1 MKKILKILIG
11 VIVFLTLPAL
21 LFFGVLY
28 LKYNEDLPIGQEG
41 EKADLLAHNMLKSL
55 DYESYKETDYI
66 EWSFR
71 NSRLYKWNKREN
83 ICVVQWK
90 DFKVDLHLNYIERS
104 LAAVHNFN
112 VVGEKRDELVD
123 KARSYFNNDS
133 FWLVAPYK
141 VFDKGVKRSI
151 VNLDNDDEVV
161 LDAVKKVKAA
171 NHHIEEVFCPFP
183 VHGLDKAM
191 GLAPTRIA
199 ITSFMYGITGLG
211 IAIWLTYYTMIADWP
226 QDIGGKPSFSWAEN
240 MPAFVP
246 IMFELTVFFA
256 AHLMVITFYMRSR
269 IWPFKKA
276 ENPDPRTTDDHFLME
291 IEIHDNEEELTTLLN
306 ETGAVEINVVDKH

>member
-1 MKKILKILIG
+1 MSSSK
-11 VIVFLTLPAL
+11 VIHAF
-21 LFFGVLY
+21 Y
-28 LKYNEDLPIGQEG
+28 
-41 EKADLLAHNMLKSL
+41 
-55 DYESYKETDYI
+55 
-66 EWSFR
+66 
-71 NSRLYKWNKREN
+71 
-83 ICVVQWK
+83 
-90 DFKVDLHLNYIERS
+90 
-104 LAAVHNFN
+104 
-112 VVGEKRDELVD
+112 
-123 KARSYFNNDS
+123 
-133 FWLVAPYK
+133 
-141 VFDKGVKRSI
+141 
-151 VNLDNDDEVV
+151 NDDEVV

-291 IEIHDNEEELTTLLN
+291 IELHDNEEELMKLLN

>member
-1 MKKILKILIG
+1 MSSSK
-11 VIVFLTLPAL
+11 VIHAF
-21 LFFGVLY
+21 Y
-28 LKYNEDLPIGQEG
+28 
-41 EKADLLAHNMLKSL
+41 
-55 DYESYKETDYI
+55 
-66 EWSFR
+66 
-71 NSRLYKWNKREN
+71 
-83 ICVVQWK
+83 
-90 DFKVDLHLNYIERS
+90 
-104 LAAVHNFN
+104 
-112 VVGEKRDELVD
+112 
-123 KARSYFNNDS
+123 
-133 FWLVAPYK
+133 
-141 VFDKGVKRSI
+141 
-151 VNLDNDDEVV
+151 NDDEVV
-161 LDAVKKVKAA
+161 LEAVKKVKAA

-199 ITSFMYGITGLG
+199 IASFMFGITGLG
-211 IAIWLTYYTMIADWP
+211 VAIWLTYYTMIADWP

-291 IEIHDNEEELTTLLN
+291 IELHDNEEELTSLLN
-306 ETGAVEINVVDKH
+306 KTGAVEINVVDKH